1 MAVATFTAST
11 WLLGV
16 GPLATGGSNRIHCHL
31 DLSARTL
38 SDIGFLFKLPNQS
51 IVVDYYVKGASGET
65 VSAFKLGIDHGG
77 TETTFGTLSLSTAT
91 GAIPMRYA
99 TGLPYL
105 VSISDTDAQGGA
117 TVYMTI
123 STGSWTTSISLDFM
137 FEYVRRG
144 EILTSAINY

>member
-16 GPLATGGSNRIHCHL
+16 GPLKTGGTNYVHVHL

-38 SDIGFLFKLPNQS
+38 SDIGFLCKLPNQS
-51 IVVDYYVKGASGET
+51 VVIDYYAKGASGET

-105 VSISDTDAQGGA
+105 ISISDTDALGGA
-117 TVYMTI
+117 TVYMTL
-123 STGSWTTSISLDFM
+123 STGSWTTSISLDFL
-137 FEYVRRG
+137 FSYVRRG
-144 EILTSAINY
+144 EVLTANF